1 MIKIKEKVLNI
12 ICWILS
18 PTGYEYDKQLKK
30 VAEDNRGEQK

>member
-1 MIKIKEKVLNI
+1 MIKIKERFLNV

-30 VAEDNRGEQK
+30 VAEDNKVEQK